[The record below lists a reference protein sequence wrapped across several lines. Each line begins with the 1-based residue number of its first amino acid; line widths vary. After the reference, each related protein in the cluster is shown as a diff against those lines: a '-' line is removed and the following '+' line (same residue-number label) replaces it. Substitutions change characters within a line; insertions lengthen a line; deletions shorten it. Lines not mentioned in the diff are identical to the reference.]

1 MLGNIQMGDM
11 SGMIGAAITIAVA
24 GIVLLTV
31 APGIVSDIDQIY
43 LNGQRACV
51 VGDERFTRIS
61 GGESFSTGGS
71 PTTPSRDA
79 EESWAQTTA
88 FTALTIP
95 TTGTG
100 PCVLAANA
108 ASGSSTSYRYFTPG
122 GVPLTVVA
130 GANAI
135 APATT
140 SAPAFQSLTALGGG
154 SLVTLLFGAMAI
166 MLPVGAIAF
175 LGFMGGQL
183 VQQNVGEGGGM
194 AVAIAAAV
202 GTAVVAAILPSV
214 FSPLDDFYRAL
225 DGVRYAVYSTGIG
238 RLGGVL
244 GDFLAVAL
252 IAGIIVLGALLWRGQ
267 QNDGGMK
274 GSARGSG
281 GNMSF

>member
-31 APGIVSDIDQIY
+31 APGIVGDIDQIY
-43 LNGQRACV
+43 LNGQNACV
-51 VGDERFTRIS
+51 LNDERFIRIS
-61 GGESFSTGGS
+61 PAYSAPATADDTWALATAATALTV
-71 PTTPSRDA
+71 PTTPGTDC
-79 EESWAQTTA
+79 T
-88 FTALTIP
+88 LP
-95 TTGTG
+95 TGATGGDTF
-100 PCVLAANA
+100 
-108 ASGSSTSYRYFTPG
+108 YTPG
-122 GVPLTVVA
+122 GLTITASSTPTVITQNVK
-130 GANAI
+130 
-135 APATT
+135 
-140 SAPAFQSLTALGGG
+140 SAAAFQSLTALGGG

-183 VQQNVGEGGGM
+183 VQQNVGSGGGM
-194 AVAIAAAV
+194 AVAIAAAI
-202 GTAVVAAILPSV
+202 GTAVVAAILPSI
-214 FSPLDDFYRAL
+214 FAPLDTFYNSL

-244 GDFLAVAL
+244 SDFLAVAL

-274 GSARGSG
+274 GSARGEG